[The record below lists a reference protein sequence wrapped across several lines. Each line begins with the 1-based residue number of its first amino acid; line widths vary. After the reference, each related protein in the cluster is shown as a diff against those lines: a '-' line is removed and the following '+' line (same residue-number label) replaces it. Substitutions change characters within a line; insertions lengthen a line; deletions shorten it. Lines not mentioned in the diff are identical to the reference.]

1 RGLRSRR
8 RSWRRSRVAE
18 SPAWRGARRSTT
30 EASWPGEAVLAG
42 RGAAGGCSVVSVA
55 GFAVISESVRFSR
68 SRLRGQA
75 DEGVFERMRGDL
87 EVGAG
92 IVGQGLR
99 GGVRIGGPHLQ
110 PLALDLDGF
119 DSGQPAEEVDDPS
132 DTGS

>member
-1 RGLRSRR
+1 GTSK
-8 RSWRRSRVAE
+8 E
-18 SPAWRGARRSTT
+18 AWKSAQEVLASRGAQ
-30 EASWPGEAVLAG
+30 AG
-42 RGAAGGCSVVSVA
+42 CALVSVQGYA
-55 GFAVISESVRFSR
+55 DISQALRFSR
-68 SRLRGQA
+68 SRRRGQA

-92 IVGQGLR
+92 IVEQGLR

-132 DTGS
+132 DTGSRLGGGFGVR